1 MTLSFVFISSK
12 DTDEERDMYVENE
25 NIIFISVSNIS
36 YLAKSTFN
44 SILSEHSNNLFKHL
58 TVSDFIFDYVDQAYY
73 SCDKTNLKRGESNIK
88 TPKWLKSTK
97 ATINDTHRE
106 KLLLY

>member
-1 MTLSFVFISSK
+1 MTLSFLFISSK

-44 SILSEHSNNLFKHL
+44 SILSEH
-58 TVSDFIFDYVDQAYY
+58 
-73 SCDKTNLKRGESNIK
+73 
-88 TPKWLKSTK
+88 
-97 ATINDTHRE
+97 
-106 KLLLY
+106 